1 MKNRT
6 GVFAVTG
13 QWRHLLLA
21 GLIGT
26 LVACG
31 DHPDDHGHAH
41 DNGAEHSHADGDAHG
56 HDSAPETEAF
66 YVDDVGDA
74 ASDPVED
81 PESAEDTQSS
91 ADADHGHDHE
101 DGNAHSH

>member
-1 MKNRT
+1 MKKRT
-6 GVFAVTG
+6 GLFAVSG
-13 QWRHLLLA
+13 HWRHLLLV
-21 GLIGT
+21 GLISA

-41 DNGAEHSHADGDAHG
+41 DDGAEHSHADGDAHG

-66 YVDDVGDA
+66 YVDDVDEA
-74 ASDPVED
+74 ASEPVEAA
-81 PESAEDTQSS
+81 ESAEDEQSS
-91 ADADHGHDHE
+91 ADTDHGHDHE